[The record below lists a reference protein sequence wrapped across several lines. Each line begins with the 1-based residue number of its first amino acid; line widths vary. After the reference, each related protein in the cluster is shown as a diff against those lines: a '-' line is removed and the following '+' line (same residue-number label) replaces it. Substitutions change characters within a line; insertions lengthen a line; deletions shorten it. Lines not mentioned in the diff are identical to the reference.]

1 MTEESINTADTPT
14 PPFNPA
20 DTQSL
25 LDFFEKSATRPIKGD
40 RIAEKLGIAKA
51 QRADLNGA
59 LEALVAD
66 GKIVETRDKRYGLPE
81 RMNLV
86 VGTLTCHEKGFG
98 FVVPRHPGQADLYI
112 PRHKLGDAMHGD
124 VVIARREPRRGRKSE
139 GRIIRLLHRARTQV
153 VGTFERGR
161 SFAHVVPLDVRVGYQ
176 VYVAEGDIGDA
187 KPGQIVCA
195 EITSY
200 PEGHGRRNP
209 EGRIV
214 EVLGDADDPKI
225 DVDVIIREYQ
235 LPYEFPAEVLAEAE
249 EIPTEVGET
258 DIEGRT
264 DFREL
269 PIVTIDGE
277 SAEDFD
283 DAVYV
288 QKLPNGNYSLAVH
301 IADVGA
307 YVAVGSAIDREAQR
321 RATSVYFPDRVVPM
335 LPERLSNEIC
345 SLKPGVDRLVQSVVI
360 EINREGRTV
369 NYEFHDGV
377 IRSAER
383 MTYRTVA
390 AVLDGSD
397 TELAE
402 KYADHVDHFRLQGE
416 LCGVLRAYRGAR
428 GSIDFD
434 LPEPELL
441 INLRGEV
448 EDVVRSER
456 NFAHRII
463 EEFMIRANEV
473 VASHLEWED
482 MQALFRVHDGPDL
495 EKVEG
500 FREFISG
507 LGLSLGGGSR
517 PRPSDFQKLVEHL
530 EGQPG
535 ERVIIYLMLRTMKQ
549 ARYQVDNVGHF
560 GLASERYTHFTSPI
574 RRYPDLA
581 VHRILRVDRGS
592 KAQPEFDFDA
602 FQAQLSRIGSES
614 SERER
619 NAEDAERRYVSWKMA
634 QFMADKVGDSFEAFV
649 TGVHS
654 YGFFI
659 ELDRFFVDGLVHV
672 SSLSDDYYEYDE
684 RRHTLRGETK
694 GRVITLGDKVR
705 VQLVRVDPG
714 RRRLDFSLEEGPLE
728 TGITLR
734 VADET
739 GKRTGD
745 HRRSRRRR
753 RGRTPV
759 ATKAPEAGS
768 AEAVSVEA
776 VAAAGGEKK
785 ADEGRPERSRR
796 SRRGGSRRGGRRKKV
811 AQGAEAAQES
821 PRKADDGRRRT
832 KKVAAGRSDQT
843 AKSEERPANR
853 RRRRGKRSGAQRAAA
868 EAPQEAR
875 STTQR
880 SQPAKQT
887 PDAGKEEAPQSP
899 RVNPYLTDL

>member
-1 MTEESINTADTPT
+1 M
-14 PPFNPA
+14 
-20 DTQSL
+20 
-25 LDFFEKSATRPIKGD
+25 
-40 RIAEKLGIAKA
+40 
-51 QRADLNGA
+51 
-59 LEALVAD
+59 
-66 GKIVETRDKRYGLPE
+66 
-81 RMNLV
+81 
-86 VGTLTCHEKGFG
+86 
-98 FVVPRHPGQADLYI
+98 
-112 PRHKLGDAMHGD
+112 
-124 VVIARREPRRGRKSE
+124 
-139 GRIIRLLHRARTQV
+139 
-153 VGTFERGR
+153 
-161 SFAHVVPLDVRVGYQ
+161 
-176 VYVAEGDIGDA
+176 
-187 KPGQIVCA
+187 
-195 EITSY
+195 
-200 PEGHGRRNP
+200 
-209 EGRIV
+209 
-214 EVLGDADDPKI
+214 
-225 DVDVIIREYQ
+225 IIREYQ
-235 LPYEFPAEVLAEAE
+235 LPHEFPAEVLAEAE
-249 EIPTEVGET
+249 EIPTEVGEA

-277 SAEDFD
+277 SAQDFD

-345 SLKPGVDRLVQSVVI
+345 SLKPGVDRLVQSVVV

-369 NYEFHDGV
+369 NYEFHDAV
-377 IRSAER
+377 IRSAAR
-383 MTYRTVA
+383 MTYREVA
-390 AVLDGSD
+390 ALLDGSD
-397 TELAE
+397 ADLAE
-402 KYADHVDHFRLQGE
+402 KYADHADHFRLLGE
-416 LCGVLRAYRGAR
+416 LCGVLRKYRGAR

-463 EEFMIRANEV
+463 EELMIRTNEV

-482 MQALFRVHDGPDL
+482 TQALFRVHDGPDI
-495 EKVEG
+495 EKVDG

-517 PRPSDFQKLVEHL
+517 ARPSDFQKLVEHL

-535 ERVIIYLMLRTMKQ
+535 ERVLIYLMLRTMKQ
-549 ARYQVDNVGHF
+549 ARYQVENVGHF

-581 VHRILRVDRGS
+581 VHRILRADRGS
-592 KAQPEFDFDA
+592 TAQPEFDFEA
-602 FQAQLSRIGSES
+602 FQAQLERIGRES

-654 YGFFI
+654 YGFFV

-672 SSLSDDYYEYDE
+672 SLLSDDYYEYDE
-684 RRHTLRGETK
+684 PRHKLRGESK

-714 RRRLDFSLEEGPLE
+714 RRRLDFALEEGPLE
-728 TGITLR
+728 TGITPR
-734 VADET
+734 VAEET
-739 GKRTGD
+739 GKPTGD
-745 HRRSRRRR
+745 RRRSRRRR

-759 ATKAPEAGS
+759 AAQAPEAGS
-768 AEAVSVEA
+768 AETVPMEA
-776 VAAAGGEKK
+776 VAAAEGEKQV
-785 ADEGRPERSRR
+785 DDGERSRR

-811 AQGAEAAQES
+811 AQGSAAKQES
-821 PRKADDGRRRT
+821 RKADDGRRRT
-832 KKVAAGRSDQT
+832 TKVAAGRGDQT

-853 RRRRGKRSGAQRAAA
+853 RRRRGKRSGARRAAA
-868 EAPQEAR
+868 EAPQQAR

-880 SQPAKQT
+880 SQPAKQA
-887 PDAGKEEAPQSP
+887 PDAGKEEAPRPP